1 LFCSNIFERLC
12 TRQKVIA
19 SLTMPRQKG
28 FGRKFKNST
37 GGRKTTDIN
46 RIRVL
51 PGSSEGEEP
60 SDRNNSTRLAAAPAS
75 HQKIV
80 PSLPPR
86 MTNKLASP
94 LAISA
99 PLIADTSSAP
109 PRLKNPAIIRFDEIP
124 PPVAVHVNAFSKN
137 RGLTIQRG
145 VTDKLASPPLAILT
159 QAAATSSP
167 PPIVNHPR
175 KSNSVTIQFDDMP
188 PPVPVNVQAFSKKN
202 GSTIQRGVTDK
213 FASPPLAI
221 STQAAG
227 TSSPPAIVNNPR
239 RLNSVTIQFNDMP
252 PPVPVNVHA
261 FSEKKG
267 STILRSVVAARRA
280 KSRAVQKIVAAV
292 KSVGT
297 KEQQAL
303 ALKDAACHPEL
314 QSIAKSAG
322 FAAAAAYFS
331 AEFKVCQMEKMVRR
345 AVSTK
350 TKEGRPNDDKA
361 SFVESLLTSIVE
373 SPNTAIKPPS
383 MRAQSSALGIP
394 WSTGRRLLKNA
405 EAKRILLM
413 NMETGVDWSQRR
425 KRKR

>member
-1 LFCSNIFERLC
+1 
-12 TRQKVIA
+12 
-19 SLTMPRQKG
+19 
-28 FGRKFKNST
+28 
-37 GGRKTTDIN
+37 
-46 RIRVL
+46 
-51 PGSSEGEEP
+51 
-60 SDRNNSTRLAAAPAS
+60 
-75 HQKIV
+75 
-80 PSLPPR
+80 
-86 MTNKLASP
+86 
-94 LAISA
+94 
-99 PLIADTSSAP
+99 
-109 PRLKNPAIIRFDEIP
+109 
-124 PPVAVHVNAFSKN
+124 
-137 RGLTIQRG
+137 
-145 VTDKLASPPLAILT
+145 
-159 QAAATSSP
+159 
-167 PPIVNHPR
+167 
-175 KSNSVTIQFDDMP
+175 
-188 PPVPVNVQAFSKKN
+188 
-202 GSTIQRGVTDK
+202 
-213 FASPPLAI
+213 
-221 STQAAG
+221 
-227 TSSPPAIVNNPR
+227 
-239 RLNSVTIQFNDMP
+239 MP

-261 FSEKKG
+261 FSEKNG

-322 FAAAAAYFS
+322 FAATAAYSS

-405 EAKRILLM
+405 KAKQILLM

-425 KRKR
+425 KRKRWRKVDQDVRDKLHAWIINHEMVIEWPISNDVLLKLDPVTGIKERVPQLLLQIPVRELHNDLLKPIEEGGLLEVRDENGIALIRDTAL